1 MRKGFLGTLTL
12 TMSLCHPTLYVKTDF
27 SHPHLQTGTEGFV
40 LISPEMGLP
49 ETGKYAALVPFPSP
63 QRVWG
68 CSVPLQPREVHSGG
82 STSPSCC
89 QHEMLRS
96 SESS

>member
-40 LISPEMGLP
+40 LTSPEMGLP
-49 ETGKYAALVPFPSP
+49 ETGKYATGPISFSTVSVGLLCSTPAQGGAL
-63 QRVWG
+63 RW
-68 CSVPLQPREVHSGG
+68 VHISILL
-82 STSPSCC
+82 SA
-89 QHEMLRS
+89 
-96 SESS
+96 